1 MAATSFAYKVRTKE
15 GRVLEGKMDATG
27 EGAVASRLRQ
37 QGMTPIQIT
46 KDKKAA
52 SMKMEIRI
60 REPKVKLKDLAIFSR
75 QFATMINA
83 GLSLLRTLNIL
94 SEQTENPTLAKTIGL
109 LRDDIERGSS
119 LSASMS
125 KFPKVFSKLFVS
137 MVKAG
142 ETGGQLD
149 VVLNRVAD
157 GLEADYKLRQK
168 VKSAMTYPVVVAVI
182 AGGLVIVMLLFV
194 VPTFAGMF
202 DDLGGELPLPTKILL
217 MFSQQAKFLVPIG
230 FVLSIVGF
238 IVHKRMKA
246 SSANYRLRFDTIM
259 LKVPVFGDLFSKVA
273 LSRFARTLALLLRA
287 GVPVL
292 QALDIV
298 ADSTGNEVLAR
309 ASLDVKESVR
319 SGESMASP
327 LENHKVFPPM
337 VVQMISVGEDT
348 GAIDAMLDKISD
360 FYDQEVEATTE
371 ALTSLIEP
379 IMIAVLGGIVGAMV
393 IALYMPMFAIFDLI
407 E

>member
-46 KDKKAA
+46 KDKQA

-94 SEQTENPTLAKTIGL
+94 SEQTENPTLAKTIAL

-182 AGGLVIVMLLFV
+182 AGGLVVVMLLFV

-217 MFSQQAKFLVPIG
+217 MISQQAKFLVPIG

-238 IVHKRMKA
+238 IMHKRMKA
-246 SSANYRLRFDTIM
+246 TSANYRLRFDTIM

-348 GAIDAMLDKISD
+348 GALDAMLDKISD

>member
-1 MAATSFAYKVRTKE
+1 MAESYAYKVRTKE
-15 GRVLEGKMDATG
+15 GRVLEGKMEASG
-27 EGAVASRLRQ
+27 EGAVAARLRQ
-37 QGMTPIQIT
+37 QGLVPVQIT
-46 KDKKAA
+46 KDAKV
-52 SMKMEIRI
+52 SMKKEIQLRP
-60 REPKVKLKDLAIFSR
+60 PKVKLKDLAIFSR
-75 QFATMINA
+75 QFATMINS

-94 SEQTENPTLAKTIGL
+94 AEQTENPTLAKAIGS

-119 LSASMS
+119 LSAAMS
-125 KFPKVFSKLFVS
+125 KHPKVFNTLYVS

-149 VVLNRVAD
+149 TVLMRVAD

-182 AGGLVIVMLLFV
+182 AVSLVIVMLLFV

-217 MFSQQAKFLVPIG
+217 AISQQAKFLVPVFI
-230 FVLSIVGF
+230 VLAVVGF
-238 IVHKRMKA
+238 MVHKRLKA
-246 SSANYRLRFDTIM
+246 TSAPYRLRFDT
-259 LKVPVFGDLFSKVA
+259 LKLKIPVFGDLFQKVA

-298 ADSTGNEVLAR
+298 GESTGNEVLAR
-309 ASLDVKESVR
+309 ASQDVQTSVR
-319 SGESMASP
+319 GGESMATP
-327 LENHKVFPPM
+327 LEKHKVFPPM

-348 GAIDAMLDKISD
+348 GAIDSMLDKIAD
-360 FYDQEVEATTE
+360 FYDQEVESTTE
-371 ALTSLIEP
+371 SLTSLIEP
-379 IMIAVLGGIVGAMV
+379 LMIAVLGGIVGAMV
-393 IALYMPMFAIFDLI
+393 IALYMPMFKIFDLVK
-407 E
+407 

>member
-1 MAATSFAYKVRTKE
+1 MASSFAYKVRTKE
-15 GRVLEGKMDATG
+15 GRVLEGKMEAAG

-46 KDKKAA
+46 KDKGVSIK
-52 SMKMEIRI
+52 KEIRL

-182 AGGLVIVMLLFV
+182 AGGLVVVMLLFV
-194 VPTFAGMF
+194 VPTFANMF

-217 MFSQQAKFLVPIG
+217 ILSQQAKFMVPIG

-238 IVHKRMKA
+238 ITHKRLKA
-246 SSANYRLRFDTIM
+246 ASADYRLRFDTVM
-259 LKVPVFGDLFSKVA
+259 LKVPVFGNLFSKVA

-309 ASLDVKESVR
+309 ASQDVKESVR

-348 GAIDAMLDKISD
+348 GALDAMLDKISD